1 VHHHHQQ
8 QYKHT
13 FFVIQIF
20 WGFAPAYIF
29 ASYLARKP
37 NKLFAAL
44 YKHTHTQLVEEKKKS
59 CFGGSRRRC
68 WTGQQICAQ
77 PKLFS
82 FLKIQSRNQ
91 LPE

>member
-1 VHHHHQQ
+1 VHHQQ
-8 QYKHT
+8 QQHKHT

-44 YKHTHTQLVEEKKKS
+44 YKHTHTQLVEEKKK
-59 CFGGSRRRC
+59 
-68 WTGQQICAQ
+68 
-77 PKLFS
+77 KLFWWIEAS
-82 FLKIQSRNQ
+82 LLDWPANLRAAEIVFV
-91 LPE
+91 

>member
-1 VHHHHQQ
+1 VHHQQ
-8 QYKHT
+8 QQHKHT

-44 YKHTHTQLVEEKKKS
+44 YKHTHTQLVEEKKKAVLVDRGVAAGLAS
-59 CFGGSRRRC
+59 KFARSRNCFR
-68 WTGQQICAQ
+68 
-77 PKLFS
+77 
-82 FLKIQSRNQ
+82 LKIQSRNQ